1 MEAIEWTP
9 PSAPATAEANIS
21 TKAAA
26 ATETANLEVTLSG
39 IDKLILGMP
48 TEETVAAAEQVMTLV
63 PNKGKKIADAAS
75 EKKVSTFGT
84 WSDKNYL
91 RLKRR
96 SYKNMTFPV
105 ATSQE
110 PCSLVGSMK
119 RPWDA
124 FVTVPGRR

>member
-1 MEAIEWTP
+1 MEAIERTP
-9 PSAPATAEANIS
+9 PSAPATAKANIS

-26 ATETANLEVTLSG
+26 ATKTANLEVTLSG

-48 TEETVAAAEQVMTLV
+48 TEETAAAAEQVMTLV

-96 SYKNMTFPV
+96 SYRNMAFPV
-105 ATSQE
+105 ATS
-110 PCSLVGSMK
+110 
-119 RPWDA
+119 
-124 FVTVPGRR
+124 